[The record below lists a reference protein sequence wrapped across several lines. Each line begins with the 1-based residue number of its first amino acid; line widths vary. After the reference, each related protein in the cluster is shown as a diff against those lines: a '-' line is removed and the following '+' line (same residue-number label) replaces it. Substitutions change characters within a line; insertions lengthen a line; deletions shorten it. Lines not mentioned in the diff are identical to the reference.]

1 MSGKRLLKSMLAQ
14 TGSLNRMQE
23 QREMWRL
30 RELEKSAHWRD
41 FRVREP
47 RAMIARGRLL
57 SDTLSSPPPTSH
69 PSHRRQTSP
78 EDHAHHE
85 TRGVRDSDE
94 GYWTRRLLKQEE
106 NDPGRWGHSGYRE
119 LYAEDFASSE
129 DNDSEDEE
137 VTRPKPRG
145 SENGSSS
152 VKRKRKKEVSGVGS
166 LKRKRRRGL
175 SESTEDEEE
184 RKSRK
189 KKRKLK
195 VDKKGV
201 KRKDGR
207 KKSKHKHSQS

>member
-1 MSGKRLLKSMLAQ
+1 
-14 TGSLNRMQE
+14 MQE

-30 RELEKSAHWRD
+30 RELEKSAHWGD

-57 SDTLSSPPPTSH
+57 SDTLPSSPPPTSH
-69 PSHRRQTSP
+69 RSHRRQTSP

-85 TRGVRDSDE
+85 PREVRDSAE

-129 DNDSEDEE
+129 DNDSEEEEE
-137 VTRPKPRG
+137 VRRPKPRG

-152 VKRKRKKEVSGVGS
+152 VKKKRKKEVSSVGS
-166 LKRKRRRGL
+166 SKRKRRRGL

-195 VDKKGV
+195 VDKRGV